1 MFLLFVVVI
10 SLGVALARGGNL
22 EALGQVRIRYAGVLL
37 IALFFKALVYS
48 TVAAQYLGSGPWN
61 RIGHV
66 LVNLTL
72 LAVVFANRKLPG
84 FWLVGLGIAANLLV
98 ILANGGAM
106 PVSVAGA
113 QRLGLP
119 TDPLLFHQQYGAA
132 NSLVTESTHLWF
144 LGDVIVMPPFLPA
157 KVISIGDAALA
168 IGAFIFFQKVL
179 VGSHPAQTLNSPT
192 ATSSTK

>member
-1 MFLLFVVVI
+1 VFLLFVFII

-22 EALGQVRIRYAGVLL
+22 WALGQVRVCYSGVLL
-37 IALFFKALVYS
+37 VALFFKAAVYS
-48 TVAAQYLGSGPWN
+48 TVAMQYLGSGPWN

-66 LVNLTL
+66 LVTLAL

-106 PVSVAGA
+106 PVSVVGA

-132 NSLVTESTHLWF
+132 NILVSEGARLWF
-144 LGDVIVMPPFLPA
+144 LGDVIVTPSFLPA
-157 KVISIGDAALA
+157 KVISTGDAVLA

-179 VGSHPAQTLNSPT
+179 VGPRPTQTFDSPT
-192 ATSSTK
+192 AT